1 MNSISKHT
9 RIAGLVYLLV
19 ILIAPLRLVY
29 IPNKLFIDGDAAA
42 TLNNIATH
50 EMLFRLGLL
59 GDLLTGAVS
68 LLLTYTL
75 YRLFKDVN
83 RNVALLM
90 LMFGFMDTPLYFFN
104 AMNDMAVLV
113 LAHGA
118 DFLSAFD
125 TAQRDGLAM
134 LFLRMHGLMTFAS
147 EIFWGLWL
155 FPLALLV
162 YRSGFIPRLL
172 AVWLTINGFA
182 YLALSFTGLL
192 QPQYN
197 DAIANIAFPCQLGEV
212 AFMLWILV
220 MGARPRLAAVPSAQA
235 A

>member
-1 MNSISKHT
+1 MNTISKHT
-9 RIAGLVYLLV
+9 RIAGLIYLLV

-29 IPNKLFIDGDAAA
+29 IPGKLFVDGDAVA
-42 TLNNIATH
+42 TINNIATH
-50 EMLFRLGLL
+50 EMLFRFGLV
-59 GDLLTGAVS
+59 GDLVTAAVS
-68 LLLTYTL
+68 LVLTYTL
-75 YRLFKDVN
+75 YRLFKSVD
-83 RNVALLM
+83 RNAALLM
-90 LMFGFMDTPLYFFN
+90 LMLGFMDTPLYFFN
-104 AMNDMAVLV
+104 AVNDMAVLV

-118 DFLSAFD
+118 DFLFAFD

-134 LFLRMHGLMTFAS
+134 LFLRMHGLMTYAS

-162 YRSGFIPRLL
+162 YRSGFIPRFL
-172 AVWLTINGFA
+172 AVWLTINGVA

-192 QPQYN
+192 LPQYN
-197 DAIANIAFPCQLGEV
+197 ETMANLAFPCQLGEV

-220 MGARPRLAAVPSAQA
+220 MGARPRLVAMPSARA

>member
-1 MNSISKHT
+1 MNTIHKHT
-9 RIAGLVYLLV
+9 RIAGLIYLLV

-29 IPNKLFIDGDAAA
+29 IPGKLFVDGDAVA
-42 TLNNIATH
+42 TINNIATH
-50 EMLFRLGLL
+50 EMLFRFGLV
-59 GDLLTGAVS
+59 GDLVTAAVS
-68 LLLTYTL
+68 LVLTYTL
-75 YRLFKDVN
+75 YRLFKSVD
-83 RNVALLM
+83 RNAALLM
-90 LMFGFMDTPLYFFN
+90 LMLGFMDTPLYFFN
-104 AMNDMAVLV
+104 ALNDMAVLV

-118 DFLSAFD
+118 DFLSGFD

-134 LFLRMHGLMTFAS
+134 LFLRMHSLMTYAS

-162 YRSGFIPRLL
+162 YRSGYIPRLVAAWL
-172 AVWLTINGFA
+172 AINGVA

-192 QPQYN
+192 LPQYN
-197 DAIANIAFPCQLGEV
+197 DAVANFAFPCQLGEV

-220 MGARPRLAAVPSAQA
+220 MGARPRVVAMPSARA